1 MGLAL
6 AAHEARARRLLELA
20 SDVTHVDLPRAL
32 ERGGRALA
40 RTEVLQPALVA
51 VSLGA
56 AHALAARGVAIAAA
70 LGHSLGELA
79 AACFALDVDDE
90 TAIGLAAER
99 GRRMQEAADAHPGG
113 MLALPT
119 LDGSLPEGLVLAAH
133 NADDEHVVSGDGDA
147 IANLLGARREG
158 TRLRVS
164 GAWHSPAME
173 PVVEP
178 FRASLERALEGRA
191 MRVPLVSAVHA
202 RAVSQGEVPDV
213 LARGLVAPVRWVE
226 TLRALAPIGV
236 HRLALAPPARLSRA
250 LARRVLGAHLD
261 ARAIEP
267 TNLDAWT

>member
-6 AAHEARARRLLELA
+6 AATDARARRLLELA
-20 SDVTHVDLPRAL
+20 SDATHVDLRRAI

-56 AHALAARGVAIAAA
+56 AHALAARGASFAVV

-99 GRRMQEAADAHPGG
+99 GRRMQEAADARPGA
-113 MLALPT
+113 MIAVASP
-119 LDGSLPEGLVLAAH
+119 SSIPAGLCLAAH
-133 NADDEHVVSGDGDA
+133 NADDEHVLSGDAAA
-147 IANLLGARREG
+147 ITRALADRRGA

-164 GAWHSPAME
+164 GAWHSPAMA

-178 FRASLERALEGRA
+178 FRASLERALGGRT
-191 MRVPLVSAVHA
+191 MRIPLLSAVSARVVAVHDVVDALATGLVS
-202 RAVSQGEVPDV
+202 
-213 LARGLVAPVRWVE
+213 PVRWVD
-226 TLRALAPIGV
+226 TLRALAPLGV
-236 HRLALAPPARLSRA
+236 TRIVLAPPDRLSRS
-250 LARRVLGAHLD
+250 LARRTLGNAM
-261 ARAIEP
+261 P
-267 TNLDAWT
+267 LDAWPSPD